1 MARLDTIR
9 ALEKRGLSTQLA
21 EKTVE
26 LGYQLGTL
34 KKATLKELEKNFF
47 YKEILQLIDVA
58 KNNSIDRD
66 EMVQKAIEEGDVS
79 DGPIS
84 ADQALRR
91 VEKKLGVIWSL
102 PEGYTIDGV
111 LKQISKKGQILL
123 GVAFPINS
131 KQFRYPFHGYVY
143 LKSRGICYQSVITE
157 VVSFDRPNIPEE
169 KDLLLSAHTGEPYVT
184 FLRIERLIEMPRTIR
199 LEEFRKM
206 DGTQVKSARNYTQV
220 EDSIDLDR
228 ERLRFEEERIVAL
241 DLFTK
246 MGLSKK
252 VSLSLFTHGIFLASQ
267 VVIATDNELK
277 DAGVPNAK
285 IAKLREAAAEAAA
298 IELQEPITSKATV
311 KKKKIADKE
320 SKPIKKINKH
330 RKMSTDL
337 ASKLPDIYVEEIS
350 ANAEQNKLKRN
361 DIEDLVK
368 NYTELDNQEN
378 KVRGFINKMKSVL
391 PQGVIREIAEK
402 SISHKLKPKQIEK
415 VVEGSIEQYESNK
428 VDATEAVGVIAAQSI
443 GEPGTQMTMRTFHY
457 AGVAEMN
464 VTLGLPRLIEIVDAR
479 RVPKTPIMEV
489 FLEPDISSSQKKA
502 LGIANLIEAQAVSQ
516 LAKISTDITN
526 LRVLIEP
533 DMKILKSRNLPIEE
547 LAARIK
553 KKGRL
558 KSKMTI
564 EKGVITLEEQD
575 VSFKKLY
582 LLEDKISHLMVD
594 GIGNIQRA
602 IVRKEGNEFVIF
614 TEGSDLK
621 AILEVV
627 GVDPTRT
634 NSNSIHEVAEV
645 LGIEAARIAIA
656 NELHKT
662 LSEQGLSV
670 DHRHNML
677 VSDVMTNNGTV
688 QAIGRHGISG
698 AKVSVL
704 ARAAFEITSTHLL
717 QAGLSGESDVLTGVA
732 ENIIVGQPVHLGT
745 GAVSAIY
752 KPKTKKT
759 KKRGK

>member
-34 KKATLKELEKNFF
+34 KKCTLKKLEKDFY
-47 YKEILQLIDVA
+47 YKEILQLIDVS
-58 KNNSIDRD
+58 KNKSIDRD
-66 EMVQKAIEEGDVS
+66 EIVEKALKEGDIS

-111 LKQISKKGQILL
+111 LKQISRKGQVLL

-143 LKSRGICYQSVITE
+143 LKTRGICYQSVITE

-169 KDLLLSAHTGEPYVT
+169 KELLLSAHTSEPYVT

-220 EDSIDLDR
+220 EDSLDLDR
-228 ERLRFEEERIVAL
+228 ERLRFEEERITAL
-241 DLFTK
+241 KLFTD
-246 MGLSKK
+246 MGLSQK

-267 VVIATDNELK
+267 VVIATDNELRA
-277 DAGVPNAK
+277 AGVPA
-285 IAKLREAAAEAAA
+285 AKLTKFRDAAAEAAA
-298 IELQEPITSKATV
+298 IELQEPVTSKATV
-311 KKKKIADKE
+311 KKKKKAEKE
-320 SKPIKKINKH
+320 DKPIKKINKF
-330 RKMSTDL
+330 RKQANSL
-337 ASKLPDIYVEEIS
+337 ASELPGLYSEEIAIEAETNKLPKGDIEALVKTYTKLNDVE
-350 ANAEQNKLKRN
+350 N
-361 DIEDLVK
+361 DIKQTLSKKEG
-368 NYTELDNQEN
+368 T
-378 KVRGFINKMKSVL
+378 L

-402 SISHKLKPKQIEK
+402 SIKNKLKPKQIET
-415 VVEGSIEQYESNK
+415 VIDGGIEQYIRNK

-479 RVPKTPIMEV
+479 RIPKTPIMEV
-489 FLEPDISSSQKKA
+489 FLEPNVSGSQKKA
-502 LGIANLIEAQAVSQ
+502 LEIANLIEAQSVSQ

-533 DMKILKSRNLPIEE
+533 DMKILKTRGLPIEE

-558 KSKMTI
+558 KSKLTI
-564 EKGVITLEEQD
+564 EKRTIILEEVD

-582 LLEDKISHLMVD
+582 LLEDKVSHLMVD

-602 IVRKEGNEFVIF
+602 IVRKESDEFVIF
-614 TEGSDLK
+614 TEGSDLQ
-621 AILEVV
+621 AILEVP

-634 NSNSIHEVAEV
+634 NTNSIHEVAEV

-662 LSEQGLSV
+662 LSEQGLAV
-670 DHRHNML
+670 DTRHNML
-677 VSDVMTNNGTV
+677 VSDVMTNTGSI

-752 KPKTKKT
+752 KPKSKKG
-759 KKRGK
+759 KKGGK

>member
-9 ALEKRGLSTQLA
+9 ALEKRGLSPQLA
-21 EKTVE
+21 EKTVL

-34 KKATLKELEKNFF
+34 KKTDLKTLEKDFH
-47 YKEILQLIDVA
+47 YKEILQLIDVS
-58 KNNSIDRD
+58 NNKGIDRED
-66 EMVQKAIEEGDVS
+66 IVVKAINEGETN

-102 PEGYTIDGV
+102 PEGYTIEG
-111 LKQISKKGQILL
+111 LAAHIAKTGQALL
-123 GVAFPINS
+123 GVAFPINA
-131 KQFRYPFHGYVY
+131 KQFRYPFNGYVY
-143 LKSRGICYQSVITE
+143 LKTRGICYQSVITE
-157 VVSFDRPNIPEE
+157 VLSFDRPNIPEE
-169 KDLLLSAHTGEPYVT
+169 EKLMLKAHTKEPYVT
-184 FLRIERLIEMPRTIR
+184 FLRIDRLIELPRTIR

-220 EDSIDLDR
+220 EDALDLER
-228 ERLRFEEERIVAL
+228 ERLRFEEERISAL
-241 DLFTK
+241 KLFK
-246 MGLSKK
+246 EMGLSRK
-252 VSLSLFTHGIFLASQ
+252 VSLGLYTHGIWKASQ
-267 VVIATDNELK
+267 VITATDGDLRN
-277 DAGVPNAK
+277 AGVPATK
-285 IAKLREAAAEAAA
+285 IAKFRDASAKATA
-298 IELQEPITSKATV
+298 IELQKPIPKGRTV
-311 KKKKIADKE
+311 KKLNVVEEEIV
-320 SKPIKKINKH
+320 IKKANKF
-330 RKMSTDL
+330 RKQAIKL
-337 ASKLPDIYVEEIS
+337 GEKLPELYIEEI
-350 ANAEQNKLKRN
+350 AQKAETEKL
-361 DIEDLVK
+361 
-368 NYTELDNQEN
+368 
-378 KVRGFINKMKSVL
+378 
-391 PQGVIREIAEK
+391 
-402 SISHKLKPKQIEK
+402 PKKDIEK
-415 VVEGSIEQYESNK
+415 VVAEYTVLNDLEIKVNELCLKRGGRLPQGLIREISDKSLKHKLKTKQIKTVIEGSISQYNQNK

-489 FLEPDISSSQKKA
+489 FLEPNISNSQKKA
-502 LGIANLIEAQAVSQ
+502 LEIASQIEAKSVSQ
-516 LAKISTDITN
+516 LAKISTDVTN
-526 LRVLIEP
+526 LRVIIEP
-533 DMKILKSRNLPIEE
+533 DIKILKSRNLPITE

-558 KSKMTI
+558 KTKITI
-564 EKGVITLEEQD
+564 EKNIIIMEEED

-582 LLEDKISHLMVD
+582 LLEDKVSHLMVD

-602 IVRKEGNEFVIF
+602 IVRKENNEFVIF
-614 TEGSDLK
+614 TEGSDLQ
-621 AILEVV
+621 AILEVP
-627 GVDPTRT
+627 GIDPTRT
-634 NSNSIHEVAEV
+634 NTNSIHEVAEV
-645 LGIEAARIAIA
+645 LGIEAARIAISI
-656 NELHKT
+656 ELYKT

-677 VSDVMTNNGTV
+677 VSDVMTNTGSI

-717 QAGLSGESDVLTGVA
+717 QAGLTGESDVLTGVA

-752 KPKTKKT
+752 KPKKT
-759 KKRGK
+759 KGKK

>member
-21 EKTVE
+21 KKTVE
-26 LGYQLGTL
+26 LGYQLGSLKKCTL
-34 KKATLKELEKNFF
+34 KKLEKDFY
-47 YKEILQLIDVA
+47 YKEILQLIDVS

-66 EMVQKAIEEGDVS
+66 DIVDKALKEGDVS
-79 DGPIS
+79 DEPIT

-111 LKQISKKGQILL
+111 LKKISRKGQVLL

-143 LKSRGICYQSVITE
+143 LKTRGICYQSVITE

-169 KDLLLSAHTGEPYVT
+169 KELLLSAHTSEPYVT

-220 EDSIDLDR
+220 EDSLDLDR
-228 ERLRFEEERIVAL
+228 ERLRFEEERMNAL
-241 DLFTK
+241 KLFTE
-246 MGLSKK
+246 MGLSQK

-277 DAGVPNAK
+277 AAGVPATK
-285 IAKLREAAAEAAA
+285 ITKLRDAAAEAAA
-298 IELQEPITSKATV
+298 IELQEPITSKRTV
-311 KKKKIADKE
+311 KKKKKAETEDKRV
-320 SKPIKKINKH
+320 KKINKF
-330 RKMSTDL
+330 RKQANSL
-337 ASKLPDIYVEEIS
+337 AFELPELYNEEI
-350 ANAEQNKLKRN
+350 AIEAETNKLTRKDIETLVKKYAKLIEVEN
-361 DIEDLVK
+361 DIKQILSK
-368 NYTELDNQEN
+368 
-378 KVRGFINKMKSVL
+378 KKSSL

-402 SISHKLKPKQIEK
+402 SIKNKLKPKQIET
-415 VVEGSIEQYESNK
+415 VINGGIEQYARNK

-479 RVPKTPIMEV
+479 RIPKTPIMEV
-489 FLEPDISSSQKKA
+489 FLEPNVSGSQKKA
-502 LGIANLIEAQAVSQ
+502 LEIANLIEAQSVSQ
-516 LAKISTDITN
+516 LAEISTDITN

-533 DMKILKSRNLPIEE
+533 DMKILKNRGLPIEE

-564 EKGVITLEEQD
+564 EKGTIILEEDD

-602 IVRKEGNEFVIF
+602 IVRKEDNEFVIF
-614 TEGSDLK
+614 TEGSDLQ
-621 AILEVV
+621 AILEVE

-634 NSNSIHEVAEV
+634 NTNSIHEVAEV

-670 DHRHNML
+670 DLRHNML
-677 VSDVMTNNGTV
+677 VSDVMTNTGAI

-752 KPKTKKT
+752 KPKSKKGG
-759 KKRGK
+759 KK